1 MIILFCEKGRDLY
14 ELWWDYHFIKMTTRY
29 NHAVDLVLFVKSIP
43 NSNEINN
50 KNDKETTILFLE
62 YILKQLK
69 K

>member
-1 MIILFCEKGRDLY
+1 MNYDEISILLKEF
-14 ELWWDYHFIKMTTRY
+14 DY
-29 NHAVDLVLFVKSIP
+29 
-43 NSNEINN
+43 N